1 MGSRVLATH
10 RRAGLTTISISV
22 NELKDIVKRYLKCRI
37 ENNVCGSNLMFIGPP
52 GIGKSE
58 SVIDA
63 ANEVASELDL
73 DFWEYENYAEP
84 PSGYDRTFTFVIF
97 RLDMV
102 KPEDLT
108 GFPLPNKETKTFE
121 YAIPRWVEVLRK
133 SKAGLVLLDE
143 FTNVTDDMILS
154 AAYDM
159 VLNEKVNLYR
169 FNKPVIALGNP
180 PEYSSLARPLPLPLL
195 NRLALFNVKE
205 PKVEE
210 WCDYMNEKYEGKW
223 LTEVCAFLHGRPDLF
238 LKPPEDVEDL
248 TPFPTPRS
256 WTALALALKNVYYD
270 IWERVKNRE
279 RRILNKFITIVSA
292 YVGKE
297 AASHFGSWAYIEAPS
312 VEEVIK
318 NPQILLDMDKGKVYS
333 PEALIYVL
341 AQLANLSGDRW
352 EEKVGEIAAFLL
364 KNGAYRSAAM
374 LLRLISDSKR
384 RSKVF
389 SYLRKKYPMELMK
402 LKKSVG
408 GGKLFG
414 L

>member
-1 MGSRVLATH
+1 MGLRVLPSQ
-10 RRAGLTTISISV
+10 RRVGLSTTSISV
-22 NELKDIVKRYLKCRI
+22 NELKDIVKRYLKCRM
-37 ENNVCGSNLMFIGPP
+37 EGDACGSNLMFIGPP

-58 SVIDA
+58 SVIEA
-63 ANEVASELDL
+63 AREAAEELGL
-73 DFWEYENYAEP
+73 DFWEYENYSDP
-84 PSGYDRTFTFVIF
+84 PSGYNKTFTFVIF

-108 GFPLPNKETKTFE
+108 GFPLPDKESKTFE
-121 YAIPRWVEVLRK
+121 YAIPRWVEALRK
-133 SKAGLVLLDE
+133 SRAGLVLLDE
-143 FTNVTDDMILS
+143 FTNVTDDIILS
-154 AAYDM
+154 AAYDI
-159 VLNEKVNLYR
+159 VLNEKVNLYK
-169 FNKPVIALGNP
+169 FKKPVIALGNP

-223 LTEVCAFLHGRPDLF
+223 LTEVCAFLHGRPDLL

-248 TPFPTPRS
+248 SPFPAPRS

-270 IWERVKNRE
+270 LWEKVKKKE
-279 RRILNKFITIVSA
+279 KKVLNKLITIASA

-312 VEEVIK
+312 IEEVLR
-318 NPQILLDMDKGKVYS
+318 NPQILLAMDKGEAYS

-341 AQLANLSGDRW
+341 AQLANLNGEKW
-352 EEKVGEIAAFLL
+352 EEKVGEVAAFLL
-364 KNGAYRSAAM
+364 KNGAYRPAAM

-389 SYLRKKYPMELMK
+389 NYLRKKYPMELMK